1 VVGTGGDSV
10 DTFNASTA
18 AAFVVAAAGG
28 RVAKH
33 GNRSSSGRCGAADFM
48 EALGAP
54 ITLNSAQ
61 LSKVIEGCNFGF
73 LFAPTFHPSMK
84 AVSSIRRELGFRTL
98 FNLLGPLTNP
108 VSPTHM
114 VVGVSS
120 LHLGTL
126 YAQVLLKMGK
136 QAMVVHSDEGLDE
149 ISPCGP
155 THAWIVK
162 DGSIETTVITPE
174 ALGVHALHIDD
185 IRGSSP
191 SENAALFR
199 QIASGKDHP
208 VMTYVA
214 LNAGAALFIG
224 GLASSLSGGVL
235 LALQTLKSGKV
246 ADKLD
251 HYVRLSQQH
260 YHA

>member
-1 VVGTGGDSV
+1 
-10 DTFNASTA
+10 
-18 AAFVVAAAGG
+18 
-28 RVAKH
+28 
-33 GNRSSSGRCGAADFM
+33 
-48 EALGAP
+48 
-54 ITLNSAQ
+54 
-61 LSKVIEGCNFGF
+61 
-73 LFAPTFHPSMK
+73 
-84 AVSSIRRELGFRTL
+84 
-98 FNLLGPLTNP
+98 
-108 VSPTHM
+108 M

-126 YAQVLLKMGK
+126 YAQVLLKMVWRTPLCNFAHCQVGLSLQGK

-199 QIASGKDHP
+199 QIASGAHPPFSFSFLLSAATDHMAWCKRTGKDHP